1 MDNYEKIL
9 DKQELRYVLGTA
21 VSGKATYLKK
31 TLTKAEYEFV
41 TDITKATPD
50 KLITKYPHG
59 VCTGND
65 VAVRKNAGTSYDK
78 ISGYPTLNKND
89 EVDIL
94 GSKKDSSG
102 NKWKKV
108 RIAAKYTG
116 YVFGKYIKQ
125 D

>member
-1 MDNYEKIL
+1 MSGSRYKIKIANAYTGYI
-9 DKQELRYVLGTA
+9 DKA
-21 VSGKATYLKK
+21 K
-31 TLTKAEYEFV
+31 
-41 TDITKATPD
+41 ITTPD
-50 KLITKYPHG
+50 KLTTNKYPHG

-65 VAVRKNAGTSYDK
+65 VAVRKNAGSSYAK

-102 NKWKKV
+102 NEWKKV
-108 RIAAKYTG
+108 RIAAKHIG